1 METLLTL
8 KQHAY
13 NFIQE
18 RLLSGAVLP
27 GSRLSDDSI
36 AKEIGV
42 SRSPVREAI
51 SQLANE
57 GLVELNPRKGAF
69 VCTPSREQMRQAY
82 EARLALEG
90 FVAGRAAEVAT
101 DRNVD
106 DLEKINDRLLATAK
120 ACQQRPSK
128 TADKKLIERF
138 MRADLEFHEKILS
151 IVGNQKINE
160 MVQKCKL
167 LTSVFGQISMEHDL
181 GLIAR
186 TYRQHSLILRAI
198 RRRDPQLAIK
208 AMNEHIEKSAKVVI
222 ENFKS

>member
-1 METLLTL
+1 MEPPLTV

-18 RLLSGAVLP
+18 RLRSGAALP

-51 SQLANE
+51 NQLANE

-82 EARLALEG
+82 EARFALEG
-90 FVAGRAAEVAT
+90 FVAGRAAELIT
-101 DRNVD
+101 DTQITE
-106 DLEKINDRLLATAK
+106 LEKINERLLATAK
-120 ACQQRPSK
+120 ACQQRPTK
-128 TADKKLIERF
+128 TADKKLLERF
-138 MRADLEFHEKILS
+138 MRADLDFHEKILE

-181 GLIAR
+181 GLIAQ

-198 RRRDPQLAIK
+198 RRRDPQLAVR
-208 AMNEHIEKSAKVVI
+208 AMNDHIEKSAKVVLAH
-222 ENFKS
+222 FKG